1 MNTEDS
7 VVDDG
12 SDGKIVED
20 VSAVSPYIQRPKFPQ
35 ALIIESI
42 NLGDLPALVIPSNES
57 DHIWVP
63 DFVGKE

>member
-12 SDGKIVED
+12 SDGKIVEN
-20 VSAVSPYIQRPKFPQ
+20 VSAVPPYIQRSKFPQ

-42 NLGDLPALVIPSNES
+42 NLSDLSALVIPSNEG

-63 DFVGKE
+63 DFIGKE